1 MMLFQQHSQPLAVV
15 SSVAPDHVSPSM
27 YRSYNNSP
35 ILAIWSL
42 LIVLSLWLGDLQ
54 AAPEPVNVLSLQI
67 VPHHRAAD
75 GKQQI
80 MLGSVSSHFHVV
92 LTNISAAPIKLWKD
106 SCSWGYANLW
116 FESVDQAGKI
126 VQIKKRPKGWNKNF
140 PEWVTLAPGAH
151 WVLEVKL
158 DDNTWQNWPLARPAK
173 TINPTAVFES
183 ARSEQAQAHGVWGGE
198 VRSAQGEYM
207 VFYVV
212 R

>member
-1 MMLFQQHSQPLAVV
+1 MMLARQLTQHLAFA
-15 SSVAPDHVSPSM
+15 SSVAPDRASLRMP
-27 YRSYNNSP
+27 RSGNNS
-35 ILAIWSL
+35 LVFAIWGL
-42 LIVLSLWLGDLQ
+42 LIVLFLWFGDLH
-54 AAPEPVNVLSLQI
+54 AAPGQANALSLQI
-67 VPHHRAAD
+67 VPHHRADD

-80 MLGSVSSHFHVV
+80 MLGSGSSRFHVV

-140 PEWVTLAPGAH
+140 PEWVTLAPGEH

-158 DDNTWQNWPLARPAK
+158 DDKTWQNWPLATPAK
-173 TINPTAVFES
+173 TINLTAVFES
-183 ARSEQAQAHGVWGGE
+183 VHTEQAQAHGVSRGK
-198 VRSAQGEYM
+198 VRSVQGAYM
-207 VFYVV
+207 VFYVG